1 MQTQRQQTFNAPAAE
16 IVPPPKP
23 RAENQTENPTAGSDS
38 WDVHGQGFILLHYR
52 PPGEQMLLRL
62 NTIFV
67 SKFGAQRA

>member
-1 MQTQRQQTFNAPAAE
+1 MQTQRQPAPNAPTAE
-16 IVPPPKP
+16 IVPPLKP
-23 RAENQTENPTAGSDS
+23 RAANQVENLSSVSEG
-38 WDVHGQGFILLHYR
+38 WDVYGQGFILLHYR